1 MKTLNVFMADDH
13 PFIIEAYNNTIKS
26 YAAAYNIS
34 VVKASDCKEA
44 YDLLYSDKV
53 LSFDLAF
60 LDVSMPAYEEK
71 NILSG
76 EDVARILKNKQPHCK
91 VVLLTMLS
99 DSFRVLNI
107 IKTINPN
114 GLIIKND
121 LTFDELK
128 NAFERIIQGEN
139 YYSQTVVKYVS
150 QSVSLQSNLMDELDR
165 QIVYHISRGVKTKN
179 IPMYTSM
186 SLSTIEKRKLNL
198 KELFGIKGGSDEDL
212 IREAKSRGF
221 L

>member
-13 PFIIEAYNNTIKS
+13 PFIIEAYNNTINS
-26 YAAAYNIS
+26 YADEYKIT

-44 YDLLYSDKV
+44 YDILNNEDTP
-53 LSFDLAF
+53 SFNLAF
-60 LDVSMPAYEEK
+60 LDVSMPPYEEK

-76 EDVARILKNKQPHCK
+76 EDVARVLKNKQPHCK

-99 DSFRVLNI
+99 DSLRVLNI
-107 IKTINPN
+107 IKNINPN

-128 NAFERIIQGEN
+128 NAFERIIHGEN

-150 QSVSLQSNLMDELDR
+150 QSVSMQSNLIDELDR
-165 QIVYHISRGVKTKN
+165 QILYHISRGVKTKN

-198 KELFGIKGGSDEDL
+198 KELFDAKGGSDEDL
-212 IREAKSRGF
+212 IREAKNRGF

>member
-1 MKTLNVFMADDH
+1 MRTLNVFMADDH
-13 PFIIEAYNNTIKS
+13 PFIIEAYNNTINS
-26 YAAAYNIS
+26 YADEYKIT

-44 YDLLYSDKV
+44 YDILNDEHIPN
-53 LSFDLAF
+53 FDLAF
-60 LDVSMPAYEEK
+60 LDVSMPSYEEK

-76 EDVARILKNKQPHCK
+76 EDVARVLKSKQPRCK
-91 VVLLTMLS
+91 IVLLTMLS
-99 DSFRVLNI
+99 DSLRVLNI
-107 IKTINPN
+107 IKNINPN

-128 NAFERIIQGEN
+128 NAFERIIHGEN

-150 QSVSLQSNLMDELDR
+150 QSVSMQSNLIDELDR
-165 QIVYHISRGVKTKN
+165 QILYHISRGVKTKN

-198 KELFGIKGGSDEDL
+198 KELFDAKGGSDEDL
-212 IREAKSRGF
+212 IREAKNRGF

>member
-13 PFIIEAYNNTIKS
+13 PFIIEAYNNTINS
-26 YAAAYNIS
+26 YADEYKIT

-44 YDLLYSDKV
+44 YDILNNEGTP
-53 LSFDLAF
+53 SFNLAF
-60 LDVSMPAYEEK
+60 LDVSMPPYEEK

-76 EDVARILKNKQPHCK
+76 EDVARVLKNKQPHCK

-99 DSFRVLNI
+99 DSLRVLNI
-107 IKTINPN
+107 IKNINPN

-128 NAFERIIQGEN
+128 NAFERIIHGEN

-150 QSVSLQSNLMDELDR
+150 QSVSMQSNLIDELDR
-165 QIVYHISRGVKTKN
+165 QILYHISRGVKTKN

-198 KELFGIKGGSDEDL
+198 KELFDAKGGSDEDL
-212 IREAKSRGF
+212 IREAKNRGF

>member
-13 PFIIEAYNNTIKS
+13 PFIIEAYNNTINS
-26 YAAAYNIS
+26 YADEYKIT
-34 VVKASDCKEA
+34 VIKASDCKEA
-44 YDLLYSDKV
+44 YDV
-53 LSFDLAF
+53 LSSAETVNFDLAF
-60 LDVSMPAYEEK
+60 LDVSMPPYEEK

-76 EDVARILKNKQPHCK
+76 EDVARVLRNKQPHCK

-99 DSFRVLNI
+99 DSLRVLNI
-107 IKTINPN
+107 IKNINPN

-128 NAFERIIQGEN
+128 NAFERIIHGEN

-150 QSVSLQSNLMDELDR
+150 QSVSMQSNLIDELDR
-165 QIVYHISRGVKTKN
+165 QILYHISRGVKTKN

-198 KELFGIKGGSDEDL
+198 KELFDAKGGSDEDL
-212 IREAKSRGF
+212 IREAKNRGF

>member
-1 MKTLNVFMADDH
+1 MKKLNVFMADDH

-26 YAAAYNIS
+26 YESEYEINIIS
-34 VVKASDCKEA
+34 TNNCKEA
-44 YDLLYSDKV
+44 YELLNKDTTAS
-53 LSFDLAF
+53 LDLAF
-60 LDVSMPAYEEK
+60 LDVSMPPFEER

-76 EDVARILKNKQPHCK
+76 EDVARIIKNKQPQCK
-91 VVLLTMLS
+91 IIMLTMLS
-99 DSFRVLNI
+99 DSFRILNV
-107 IKTINPN
+107 IKNINPN

-128 NAFERIIQGEN
+128 NAFEKILHGEN

-150 QSVSLQSNLMDELDR
+150 QAASIESSPIDELDR
-165 QIVYHISRGVKTKN
+165 QILYHISRGVKTKN

-186 SLSTIEKRKLNL
+186 SLSTVEKRKLSL
-198 KELFGIKGGSDEDL
+198 KSLFNVKGGSDEDL
-212 IREAKSRGF
+212 IREARERSF